1 MMKRLTVTLTT
12 LLLGAAA
19 LTAQA
24 ATPEVADIIQRAN
37 QVSYYAGKDGRSEA
51 RMHIVDGSDRQQ
63 IRQFTLLR
71 RNAEADRQEYLVVF
85 SRPAD
90 VRGTVFLVHKNP
102 AADDARWLYLPGLDL
117 VRRIA
122 PGDKR
127 TSFVGSH
134 VFYEDVSGR
143 NPNEDNHSLQEVT
156 DTHYVIHS
164 KPKNPASVEFAAYT
178 TWIDKNTWVPMRSEY
193 QRADGSVYRRME
205 IQQVE
210 TIDGYPTGTKMRMDD
225 LEEGGHT
232 VVEFRFSRYDLGIPE
247 SVFTERSLR
256 TPPREWLSRDA
267 TSQ

>member
-1 MMKRLTVTLTT
+1 MKTLTAILTT
-12 LLLGAAA
+12 LLLS
-19 LTAQA
+19 LTAFAVQA
-24 ATPEVADIIQRAN
+24 DTPEVADIIQRAN
-37 QVSYYAGKDGRSEA
+37 QASYYAGKDGRAEA
-51 RMHIVDGSDRQQ
+51 RMRIVDGSGREQV
-63 IRQFTLLR
+63 RQFTILR
-71 RNAEADRQEYLVVF
+71 RNANADRQEYLVVF

-102 AADDARWLYLPGLDL
+102 AADDDRWLYLPGLDL

-143 NPNEDNHSLQEVT
+143 NPDEDSHRLESVS
-156 DTHYVIHS
+156 DSHYVIHS
-164 KPKNPASVEFAAYT
+164 EPRDSASAEFAAYT
-178 TWIDKNTWVPMRSEY
+178 TWIDKDTWLPVRSEY

-205 IQQVE
+205 IQEVE
-210 TIDGYPTGTKMRMDD
+210 TIDGYPTGTRMRMDD

-232 VVEFRFSRYDLGIPE
+232 LVEFRFSRYDLGIPE

-267 TSQ
+267 ADK